1 MTGPT
6 FSIIVPH
13 YQGTQTDEELN
24 RCIKSLQ
31 KQSPYLYETL
41 LYHDGPLLR
50 RCKYPITETKV
61 RHNDWG
67 HSLRDRGMQKARG
80 EYIVHLNADNLLY
93 PEVLDKLA
101 SVLEESGHESI
112 YILELVM
119 NGGKIQDGKMV
130 RDGTKGAIAILPGIP
145 KVGSIDAM
153 QLVMKRDL
161 WEEYGYWY
169 DKSISSD
176 GNMYER
182 FCKEHKSIFVK
193 LLMGEHY

>member
-1 MTGPT
+1 MI

-13 YQGTQTDEELN
+13 YQGTQTDSELD
-24 RCIKSLQ
+24 RCVRSIQQQKSD
-31 KQSPYLYETL
+31 LYELL

-50 RCKYPITETKV
+50 ECDYPITETAT

-67 HSLRDRGMQKARG
+67 HSLRDQGMREAKG
-80 EYIVHLNADNLLY
+80 EYIIHVNADNILY
-93 PEVLDKLA
+93 PDVLDKLA
-101 SVLEESGHESI
+101 NVIEKSGHEPI

-119 NGGKIQDGKMV
+119 NGGRIQDGKMV
-130 RDGTKGAIAILPGIP
+130 RDGTKNALAVLPGIP

-153 QLVMKRDL
+153 QLVMKRDF
-161 WEEYGYWY
+161 WKAYGYWY

-182 FCKEHKSIFVK
+182 FCKDHKPVFVK
-193 LLMGEHY
+193 LLMGEHN